1 MIHNLWMAV
10 DPRMHERRMRETKS
24 YISPFQEGKSLG
36 GGFVDQIMKSN
47 NDRFKDV
54 TTFLKFRLQST
65 GPQTVARAT

>member
-1 MIHNLWMAV
+1 
-10 DPRMHERRMRETKS
+10 MRETKS
-24 YISPFQEGKSLG
+24 YIFPFQEGKSPG

-47 NDRFKDV
+47 NDQFKDV

>member
-1 MIHNLWMAV
+1 
-10 DPRMHERRMRETKS
+10 MHGRRMRETKS
-24 YISPFQEGKSLG
+24 YIFPFQEGKSLG
-36 GGFVDQIMKSN
+36 AGFVDQIMKSN